1 MVFKKLFED
10 SNRTGQEFI
19 EQSVG
24 SRSASCLDYE
34 VSSRPVA
41 LHHPLT
47 RLLAG
52 KDIFA
57 IFSQFW
63 VIFKNFEQ
71 FQTDFG
77 SFRPILA
84 YLHHF

>member
-24 SRSASCLDYE
+24 SKSASCLDYE

-52 KDIFA
+52 KDFFA
-57 IFSQFW
+57 IFSQFL
-63 VIFKNFEQ
+63 VILGQ
-71 FQTDFG
+71 FG
-77 SFRPILA
+77 SFLG
-84 YLHHF
+84 HT

>member
-24 SRSASCLDYE
+24 AKSASCLDYE

-52 KDIFA
+52 KDF
-57 IFSQFW
+57 
-63 VIFKNFEQ
+63 
-71 FQTDFG
+71 
-77 SFRPILA
+77 LC
-84 YLHHF
+84 HF

>member
-10 SNRTGQEFI
+10 SNRSGQEFM
-19 EQSVG
+19 EQTVG

-52 KDIFA
+52 KDFL
-57 IFSQFW
+57 S
-63 VIFKNFEQ
+63 
-71 FQTDFG
+71 
-77 SFRPILA
+77 
-84 YLHHF
+84 HFTMLQKLSKCEVKAWLC